1 MFIYI
6 NFINLTQSLCNIN
19 IYSIIRVL
27 FIELQ
32 FAKFTRIIMSFYECE
47 FGLCCR
53 GSSLKLEPRNRRD
66 ISKLTQR
73 QLFVPLSEQSDLH
86 KHEIANNY
94 RDYKRER
101 LFKRPKRKSHRQSL
115 IVPIKQPIRKQLS
128 REILQIPSFIFPRL
142 ILIKMKNN

>member
-1 MFIYI
+1 
-6 NFINLTQSLCNIN
+6 
-19 IYSIIRVL
+19 
-27 FIELQ
+27 
-32 FAKFTRIIMSFYECE
+32 MSFYDGK
-47 FGLCCR
+47 FGLCCK
-53 GSSLKLEPRNRRD
+53 GSSLKLEQRNKRD

-73 QLFVPLSEQSDLH
+73 QLFVPLNDQNDLD

-101 LFKRPKRKSHRQSL
+101 LFKRQKRKSHRQ

-142 ILIKMKNN
+142 ILIKY